1 MIEKHTLERGEAHF
15 LLQTHG
21 QTDRGS
27 YRGGAHGKLVCTPL
41 KTNTLLNAV
50 FKTM

>member
-1 MIEKHTLERGEAHF
+1 MEKHTLERGEAHF
-15 LLQTHG
+15 LLQTHRR
-21 QTDRGS
+21 TDRGS
-27 YRGGAHGKLVCTPL
+27 CRGGAHGKTGVHPL